1 MVDIALRLQ
10 KVINSIDE
18 LQEHSFD
25 NNEDCFLLWILLL
38 RKTKEG
44 KRVLDFLYGNVKSG
58 TFTRESVLRNKLIL
72 EKVGE
77 ILNVG
82 KTTYAQTSILLRTNI
97 TRENTKLYDQYQF
110 LIEFREIFET
120 QFEFYYTQRVQQ
132 PT

>member
-1 MVDIALRLQ
+1 MTDVALKLQ
-10 KVINSIDE
+10 KVIE
-18 LQEHSFD
+18 LITWSCDQDSF
-25 NNEDCFLLWILLL
+25 NNEDSFLLWILLL

-44 KRVLDFLYGNVKSG
+44 KRVLDFLYGNVKSD

-82 KTTYAQTSILLRTNI
+82 KTTYAQTSLLLRTNI
-97 TRENTKLYDQYQF
+97 TRENTKLYKQYQF

-120 QFEFYYTQRVQQ
+120 QFEFY
-132 PT
+132 